1 LDDNGD
7 QEQQQSLRHRSF
19 RLYWLFPCEKAFT
32 ERLYSPC
39 NSQELGSLSLSL
51 SDCGVLYIQFLL
63 LYLWIFSFPS
73 SISAGDAAKVDLLKS
88 LPNAANRLVLFQA
101 DIYNPIDFEPA
112 IKGCDY
118 VFHVATPLLHNT
130 QSSQVCPFPKIL

>member
-1 LDDNGD
+1 MTMEIKSSNRVCVTGLSGYVGS
-7 QEQQQSLRHRSF
+7 SLVKKLLQKGYTVHATLR
-19 RLYWLFPCEKAFT
+19 
-32 ERLYSPC
+32 
-39 NSQELGSLSLSL
+39 NLGLSLSL

-63 LYLWIFSFPS
+63 LYLWIFCFPS

-130 QSSQVCPFPKIL
+130 QSSQVCPFPKML